1 MKVAKKS
8 LARKVQVYNV
18 VDIADKNREKIKK
31 LQIFDLS
38 YFNGRRYFDNDGS
51 ENYLIFQPIYNTFIE
66 PVGVTETSIA

>member
-51 ENYLIFQPIYNTFIE
+51 ENYLIFQPIYNTFTE